1 MSDELLSNFAKTLLA
16 DGQRDREVLRRRWH
30 VPSWREDIER
40 IASVLERHPLLV
52 PVIQKA
58 IDDELA
64 RLTDALTEFAEKK
77 EPPATE
83 VTPDADR
90 QNETLPDIRK
100 KPAT

>member
-1 MSDELLSNFAKTLLA
+1 MSDELHANFARTLLA

-40 IASVLERHPLLV
+40 IANLLQQHPLLV

-64 RLTDALTEFAEKK
+64 RLTDALTEFAEQK
-77 EPPATE
+77 EPPTTEATD
-83 VTPDADR
+83 DADR
-90 QNETLPDIRK
+90 QNETLPDIRE